1 MFGVLTPC
9 RHALDDELM
18 DQWRSHLCGVCLSL
32 RNSHGQTSRLTV
44 NTDAVMVSILTAAQ
58 SSAECASTEA
68 GRCPLRGMRTAT
80 VVSADEP
87 GVRLAATT
95 SLTLAAAKATDVS
108 NEQDHAL
115 APRTRLRAGVA
126 GRAGRY
132 LRRRAGT
139 DTAVAAG
146 LDVDGVL
153 TTLARQAEV
162 ESSSRILDD
171 LTSASAD
178 AAAQVFSASAM
189 LAGVPGNRDALESI
203 GADFGRIAHLL
214 DAVDDYDSD
223 DREGR
228 FNPLRAT
235 GTPPAAALDD
245 CRRLAAAIRKR
256 YADLTLV
263 DDRLLRVVLLDG
275 LRHAIHNGRIER
287 PILDARGRFTDPV
300 ATTPAVRLP
309 RRVAV
314 PAAVQAGSGVPRTA
328 PTVPRSVLSRQG
340 VLRRSLESLHR
351 QVQGR
356 CVRRLQL
363 LRVLRLLRSVTRRP
377 GRAVDTT
384 TRPGR
389 PRRGPDRGTTA
400 G

>member
-32 RNSHGQTSRLTV
+32 RNNHGQTSRLTV

-245 CRRLAAAIRKR
+245 CRRLAATIRKR

-275 LRHAIHNGRIER
+275 LRHAIHKRMHRE
-287 PILDARGRFTDPV
+287 TDPSMPV
-300 ATTPAVRLP
+300 ADSRTQWPPHRPFGYPAEWPYPPPFKPDR
-309 RRVAV
+309 AFH
-314 PAAVQAGSGVPRTA
+314 
-328 PTVPRSVLSRQG
+328 
-340 VLRRSLESLHR
+340 E
-351 QVQGR
+351 
-356 CVRRLQL
+356 
-363 LRVLRLLRSVTRRP
+363 RLLPFLGVSCL
-377 GRAVDTT
+377 GKACCVDHWNHCT
-384 TRPGR
+384 
-389 PRRGPDRGTTA
+389 DKYKVA
-400 G
+400 ACDDCNCCDCCDCCDL